1 MHIILTRDGMRSCLY
16 VAGLGAQVWFEQFRL
31 RLRPGTCSYVDA
43 LQVLCV
49 LCSDHTRNI
58 YMPYPVRVRD
68 RRYDPDDYNDTRMI
82 GEGVGPR
89 SAIIV

>member
-1 MHIILTRDGMRSCLY
+1 VSNVDPLIVDAHIILTRDGMRSCLY

-68 RRYDPDDYNDTRMI
+68 GMTLMTITIR
-82 GEGVGPR
+82 V
-89 SAIIV
+89 